1 MPSIFYH
8 CLENQLSRLTLLP
21 NNVGKNSA
29 NDVGPQQGHN
39 TGFQIKRGFPLSFLS
54 CDLLIAVSVQFISSL
69 LLHISYQDI
78 FRNNIHCYLL
88 KSHQLCKNNGLCLC
102 IIFFA
107 HFDIGLEGM
116 LGKNPPFKACS
127 DVDSASNT
135 QNQYMQIVYNQEKL
149 NWIFACPV
157 PCKQI
162 GYAAHPTYFHRSSLL
177 NLREDDFKSLVLL
190 TIRYETLAIEENVES
205 LVYDVAN
212 FLAAVG
218 GNLGLFLGFSCL
230 SVFLSLLNFLMTINI
245 KELSQ

>member
-1 MPSIFYH
+1 MYKASGY
-8 CLENQLSRLTLLP
+8 
-21 NNVGKNSA
+21 
-29 NDVGPQQGHN
+29 N
-39 TGFQIKRGFPLSFLS
+39 T
-54 CDLLIAVSVQFISSL
+54 V
-69 LLHISYQDI
+69 
-78 FRNNIHCYLL
+78 YLL
-88 KSHQLCKNNGLCLC
+88 KSHQLCKNNGLCCLC

-127 DVDSASNT
+127 DNDSASNT

-230 SVFLSLLNFLMTINI
+230 SVFLSLLNFLMTINF